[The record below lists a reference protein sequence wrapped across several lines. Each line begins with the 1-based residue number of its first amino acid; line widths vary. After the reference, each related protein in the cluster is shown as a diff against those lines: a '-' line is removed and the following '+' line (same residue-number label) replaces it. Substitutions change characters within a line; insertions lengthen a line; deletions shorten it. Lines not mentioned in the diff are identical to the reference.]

1 MSLDRATRNALAAM
15 VGKARERLKLDV
27 MDQLRRLGFQDDGTV
42 LDLDAIG
49 ALSEGD
55 RAAGQELRAL
65 LEHFAASEAESGES
79 SAARRKAAYDRLAR
93 EIGFTTLNRLVALR
107 MAEERGLIVQSVGD
121 GLGSRGFQVYER
133 VAGTALGSRVE
144 TYRAY
149 LECLYDEIARD
160 LPVLF
165 DRTDPQSRIFPGE
178 RCLENVLAW
187 LNDPAL
193 ANLWNED
200 ETIGWVYQYYND
212 PDERKKMRESQAP
225 RTSRELAVRNQFFT
239 PRYVVEFLT
248 DNTLGRLWYEM
259 RQGDT
264 RLVEQCAYLVRR
276 KHTVFLTKGQQPP
289 APFDPASGGW
299 GDPDALGEMW
309 TRPNPDLHDLHDIM
323 RYALTVGGYAY
334 AQQYMGRECDE
345 VVRAVEERRREKGK
359 WESSFEELRCTL
371 FARQRAWH
379 HWGYTPEGDWTAEVQ
394 ALYRAVCGQ
403 WDLEAEYVPYR
414 APQPPR
420 RIKVLDPACGSCHFL
435 LYAFDLLATM
445 YEEAEPA
452 LPRHEIPA
460 LILKHNLHGIDIDP
474 RAVQIAG
481 LALYLKA
488 RKYDPAARVAG
499 MNIVC
504 AAPMPGERR
513 MFEEFLAGLNSPT
526 LARIADAMWDELKL
540 AGVAGSLLKPEQRLR
555 EVVAEQRKLYQAS
568 SRERQLALLPD
579 YEQPEQLPLDF
590 SDVTD
595 DSFWDIAEERILTV
609 LRDYSEQADG
619 DATTRHLFAEDSMQ
633 GFRFV
638 DLMRKRYDVVLMN
651 PPFGDGVVAAKD
663 VIDRLYPYSK
673 NDLLATFVE
682 RGLDL
687 LHYHGR
693 VGAITSRTVFFL
705 SSFQKWREQIVF
717 DQAQPMIFADLGHG
731 VMDAAMVEAAAY
743 CLEHTQRAATCVA
756 VDNNRAEAIQTFFV
770 RLLTKTDKEGIL
782 ARTIAGICD
791 AQPNNGVLYVVN
803 SQSFSEIPSSP
814 LAYWVSEA
822 LRRKFAELPPFA
834 SAKRSTRV
842 GLHTGNDFRF
852 VRLWWEVPPLRLLS
866 GTGASDSESVDAVK
880 RWWRERTYQD
890 QGWAPLAKGGGYSP
904 YYGDL
909 HTVLNWERDGQEL
922 KAWANSLYGGSHW
935 SRVLQGVDYYFR
947 PGITWPLRG
956 IYFSAQAVPQGAIF
970 SVAGKLATSDER
982 AEWPILLALMN
993 SHLFDDFIGLFA
1005 GKVGG
1010 VQYKV
1015 GLIGRVPIPQIPRDS
1030 DLAPIATKAALIRT
1044 ELERQDERS
1053 HPFSAPA
1060 LLQVTNSTLVDRF
1073 CQWRERVFA
1082 LDESFRTLQARLDG
1096 IVHGLYKISAEDR
1109 RMIHLSPASE
1119 HSIGDEINDRLES
1132 DERNPEDK
1140 FVNLVDQKG
1149 LVANLLSY
1157 TLGCIFGRW
1166 DIRIGRNYT
1175 LATTLGGTF
1184 DPLPVCSSGMLTED
1198 ARQITNR
1205 PLSYR
1210 PERLPAKPEDLP
1222 SNYPLLVQWS
1232 GILVDDPEQLS
1243 DDLVCRARDVLAY
1256 LWGEDVAA
1264 IEEEILA
1271 IFKLKELRDYYR
1283 KPSAFFASHVNQ
1295 YSSLDYS

>member
-1 MSLDRATRNALAAM
+1 MSLDRSTRNALAAM

-27 MDQLRRLGFQDDGTV
+27 MDHLRRLGFQDDGTV

-49 ALSEGD
+49 GLSEGD

-79 SAARRKAAYDRLAR
+79 SAARRKTAYDRLAR

-264 RLVEQCAYLVRR
+264 RLVDQCAYLVRR
-276 KHTVFLTKGQQPP
+276 KHTVFLAKGQQPP

-299 GDPDALGEMW
+299 GDPDELGEMW

-334 AQQYMGRECDE
+334 ARRYMGRECDE
-345 VVRAVEERRREKGK
+345 VVQAVEERRREKGK
-359 WESSFEELRCTL
+359 WEGSFEELRCTL

-379 HWGYTPEGDWTAEVQ
+379 HWGYTPEGDWTADVQ

-420 RIKVLDPACGSCHFL
+420 RIKLLDPACGSCHFL

-445 YEEAEPA
+445 YQEAEPA

-460 LILKHNLHGIDIDP
+460 RILQYNLHGIDIDP

-488 RKYDPAARVAG
+488 RKYDREARVAG

-504 AAPMPGERR
+504 AAPMPGEHR
-513 MFEEFLAGLNSPT
+513 MFEEFLTRLDSPT
-526 LARIADAMWDELKL
+526 LARLADAMWDELKL

-595 DSFWDIAEERILTV
+595 DSFWDIAEEHILAV

-619 DATTRHLFAEDSMQ
+619 DATTRRLFAEDSMQ

-651 PPFGDGVVAAKD
+651 PPFGLPPNHVYSYIVNRYPSSYQDLAITFMSLLERFCSRDGM
-663 VIDRLYPYSK
+663 L
-673 NDLLATFVE
+673 
-682 RGLDL
+682 
-687 LHYHGR
+687 
-693 VGAITSRTVFFL
+693 GAITTRAYML
-705 SSFQKWREQIVF
+705 SSDAEMFRRDIVLPYV
-717 DQAQPMIFADLGHG
+717 DLIVDLGLD
-731 VMDAAMVEAAAY
+731 VMDDAWVEAALQVLNRTAY
-743 CLEHTQRAATCVA
+743 
-756 VDNNRAEAIQTFFV
+756 DNKFIIVERRHSLDVEKQAPIDLLSCQPTSSEAIHFVQRIQFTNVPKMRIAFDTGSDLTSLITDSNRLAPDIVLSATGLRTFDDDRFY
-770 RLLTKTDKEGIL
+770 RL
-782 ARTIAGICD
+782 R
-791 AQPNNGVLYVVN
+791 
-803 SQSFSEIPSSP
+803 
-814 LAYWVSEA
+814 
-822 LRRKFAELPPFA
+822 
-834 SAKRSTRV
+834 
-842 GLHTGNDFRF
+842 
-852 VRLWWEVPPLRLLS
+852 WEVAPKDIGRLEIWCHVAKNTEFAAYYYPSHVL
-866 GTGASDSESVDAVK
+866 V
-880 RWWRERTYQD
+880 RWKQDGRELAEKNRQINGQVAQSR
-890 QGWAPLAKGGGYSP
+890 QGSK
-904 YYGDL
+904 
-909 HTVLNWERDGQEL
+909 H
-922 KAWANSLYGGSHW
+922 
-935 SRVLQGVDYYFR
+935 YFR
-947 PGITWPLRG
+947 PGLT
-956 IYFSAQAVPQGAIF
+956 FSRRSEPTFTVKIHPSDSAFSSNGGVILPKTAVPLPYLCGLLNSTPFRAAVQLLANKYSFTSGHVEVLAWQPPADNQERLVTQASINAIEAKIELERNSELDLYYVSPHECSKIS
-970 SVAGKLATSDER
+970 SVDEYISEEGVRRNKLATQITDESKRIDGVVCDLYGISIDYNALETNYR
-982 AEWPILLALMN
+982 ARIT
-993 SHLFDDFIGLFA
+993 
-1005 GKVGG
+1005 
-1010 VQYKV
+1010 
-1015 GLIGRVPIPQIPRDS
+1015 
-1030 DLAPIATKAALIRT
+1030 DLART
-1044 ELERQDERS
+1044 SVPL
-1053 HPFSAPA
+1053 
-1060 LLQVTNSTLVDRF
+1060 
-1073 CQWRERVFA
+1073 
-1082 LDESFRTLQARLDG
+1082 ARLW
-1096 IVHGLYKISAEDR
+1096 
-1109 RMIHLSPASE
+1109 P
-1119 HSIGDEINDRLES
+1119 
-1132 DERNPEDK
+1132 
-1140 FVNLVDQKG
+1140 F
-1149 LVANLLSY
+1149 
-1157 TLGCIFGRW
+1157 T
-1166 DIRIGRNYT
+1166 
-1175 LATTLGGTF
+1175 
-1184 DPLPVCSSGMLTED
+1184 
-1198 ARQITNR
+1198 
-1205 PLSYR
+1205 
-1210 PERLPAKPEDLP
+1210 
-1222 SNYPLLVQWS
+1222 
-1232 GILVDDPEQLS
+1232 
-1243 DDLVCRARDVLAY
+1243 
-1256 LWGEDVAA
+1256 
-1264 IEEEILA
+1264 
-1271 IFKLKELRDYYR
+1271 
-1283 KPSAFFASHVNQ
+1283 
-1295 YSSLDYS
+1295 

>member
-1 MSLDRATRNALAAM
+1 MSLDRSTRNALAAM

-107 MAEERGLIVQSVGD
+107 MAEERGLIVLAVGD

-133 VAGTALGSRVE
+133 VAGTTLGSRVD

-178 RCLENVLAW
+178 RTLEDVLTW
-187 LNDPAL
+187 LNDPVL
-193 ANLWNED
+193 AGLWGED

-239 PRYVVEFLT
+239 PRYVVEFLA

-264 RLVEQCAYLVRR
+264 RLVEQCAYLVCR
-276 KHTVFLTKGQQPP
+276 KHTVFLTKGQPPP
-289 APFDPASGGW
+289 APFDPASSQW
-299 GDPDALGEMW
+299 GDPDELGEMW

-359 WESSFEELRCTL
+359 WEGSFEELRCAL
-371 FARQRAWH
+371 FAQQRAWH
-379 HWGYTPEGDWTAEVQ
+379 HWGYTPEGEWTAEVQ
-394 ALYRAVCGQ
+394 ALYRAVCSQ

-420 RIKVLDPACGSCHFL
+420 RIKVLDPVCGSCHFL

-488 RKYDPAARVAG
+488 RKYDPAARVTG

-513 MFEEFLAGLNSPT
+513 MFEEFLARLNSPT
-526 LARIADAMWDELKL
+526 LARIAGMMWDELKL

-555 EVVAEQRKLYQAS
+555 EVVVEQRKLYQAS
-568 SRERQLALLPD
+568 SRERQLALMPD

-595 DSFWDIAEERILTV
+595 DSFWDIAEERILAV
-609 LRDYSEQADG
+609 LRDYSEQPNG
-619 DATTRHLFAEDSMQ
+619 DATTRRLFAEDSAQ

-651 PPFGDGVVAAKD
+651 PPFGEFSTQFRDTAANQF
-663 VIDRLYPYSK
+663 LGGS
-673 NDLLATFVE
+673 NDIIAAFVE
-682 RGLDL
+682 RGGDL
-687 LHYHGR
+687 TNSLGLL
-693 VGAITSRTVFFL
+693 GAISSKTVFFAPT
-705 SSFQKWREQIVF
+705 SARWREHFLIPRGMVVW
-717 DQAQPMIFADLGHG
+717 IELGEG
-731 VMDAAMVEAAAY
+731 VLDGAMVEVCMY
-743 CLEHTQRAATCVA
+743 VVGSPPGGTTIFVRPK
-756 VDNNRAEAIQTFFV
+756 NNREEVSSSNPLSLPESAASLFPVKLGMFAA
-770 RLLTKTDKEGIL
+770 L
-782 ARTIAGICD
+782 
-791 AQPNNGVLYVVN
+791 NGYP
-803 SQSFSEIPSSP
+803 F
-814 LAYWVSEA
+814 AYW
-822 LRRKFAELPPFA
+822 LDRHLLWCLDNLPNLEQ
-834 SAKRSTRV
+834 SSIRVRV
-842 GLHTGNDFRF
+842 GLQTGDDFRF
-852 VRLWWEVPPLRLLS
+852 IRMWSEVPV
-866 GTGASDSESVDAVK
+866 ASAGKSTT
-880 RWWRERTYQD
+880 WL
-890 QGWAPLAKGGGYSP
+890 PHAKGGENSP
-904 YYGDL
+904 YYADVHLVVKWRNGGAEVKS
-909 HTVLNWERDGQEL
+909 HPSARLNMYSGTNPEL
-922 KAWANSLYGGSHW
+922 FLA
-935 SRVLQGVDYYFR
+935 
-947 PGITWPLRG
+947 PGI
-956 IYFSAQAVPQGAIF
+956 S
-970 SVAGKLATSDER
+970 
-982 AEWPILLALMN
+982 
-993 SHLFDDFIGLFA
+993 
-1005 GKVGG
+1005 
-1010 VQYKV
+1010 
-1015 GLIGRVPIPQIPRDS
+1015 
-1030 DLAPIATKAALIRT
+1030 
-1044 ELERQDERS
+1044 
-1053 HPFSAPA
+1053 
-1060 LLQVTNSTLVDRF
+1060 
-1073 CQWRERVFA
+1073 
-1082 LDESFRTLQARLDG
+1082 SFR
-1096 IVHGLYKISAEDR
+1096 
-1109 RMIHLSPASE
+1109 
-1119 HSIGDEINDRLES
+1119 
-1132 DERNPEDK
+1132 
-1140 FVNLVDQKG
+1140 
-1149 LVANLLSY
+1149 
-1157 TLGCIFGRW
+1157 
-1166 DIRIGRNYT
+1166 
-1175 LATTLGGTF
+1175 
-1184 DPLPVCSSGMLTED
+1184 
-1198 ARQITNR
+1198 
-1205 PLSYR
+1205 
-1210 PERLPAKPEDLP
+1210 
-1222 SNYPLLVQWS
+1222 
-1232 GILVDDPEQLS
+1232 
-1243 DDLVCRARDVLAY
+1243 
-1256 LWGEDVAA
+1256 
-1264 IEEEILA
+1264 
-1271 IFKLKELRDYYR
+1271 
-1283 KPSAFFASHVNQ
+1283 
-1295 YSSLDYS
+1295 